1 VPTHKRYGDASVKF
15 DAITPPHLEG
25 LGLANCD
32 VPRSAQALAQPNPSA
47 EAIWG
52 VLSQLTDPEIPVV
65 SLRDMGI
72 LREVRQVGDKWQV
85 VITPTYSGCPA
96 MGQIEDDVRQAL
108 VDNGIDAQVVTQLA
122 PAWTT
127 DWMTPQAHER
137 LRAYGIAPP
146 CATTTEQHSLRFVR
160 NLASASVACPR
171 CASTQ
176 TTEVSHFG
184 STACKA
190 LFKCLSCLEPFD
202 HFKPH

>member
-1 VPTHKRYGDASVKF
+1 
-15 DAITPPHLEG
+15 
-25 LGLANCD
+25 
-32 VPRSAQALAQPNPSA
+32 
-47 EAIWG
+47 
-52 VLSQLTDPEIPVV
+52 
-65 SLRDMGI
+65 
-72 LREVRQVGDKWQV
+72 
-85 VITPTYSGCPA
+85 

-108 VDNGIDAQVVTQLA
+108 RDSGHDAQVVTQLA

-127 DWMTPQAHER
+127 DWMTPQAHDQ

-146 CATTTEQHSLRFVR
+146 CASATATHQHSLRFVR
-160 NLASASVACPR
+160 TLAPASVACPR

-190 LFKCLSCLEPFD
+190 LFKCLACLEPFD

>member
-1 VPTHKRYGDASVKF
+1 
-15 DAITPPHLEG
+15 
-25 LGLANCD
+25 
-32 VPRSAQALAQPNPSA
+32 
-47 EAIWG
+47 
-52 VLSQLTDPEIPVV
+52 
-65 SLRDMGI
+65 
-72 LREVRQVGDKWQV
+72 
-85 VITPTYSGCPA
+85 

-108 VDNGIDAQVVTQLA
+108 RDNGHDAQVVTQLA

-127 DWMTPQAHER
+127 DWMTPQAHDQ

-146 CATTTEQHSLRFVR
+146 CASATATHQRSLRFVR
-160 NLASASVACPR
+160 TLAPTLVACPR

-190 LFKCLSCLEPFD
+190 LFKCLACLEPFD